1 MMMLIMMMMTTTTLM
16 INFDA
21 TVLPHTVNQ
30 LGPAEREGG
39 RDFSM

>member
-1 MMMLIMMMMTTTTLM
+1 MITLITMM
-16 INFDA
+16 INFGA